1 MNFEDTDFRIEILD
15 VENPFDVKIVDE
27 FLSQNGFEFKPDEVD
42 ETMILYNLNDEVIGT
57 GSYKKQTLKFV
68 VVAPKFRETTAFSH
82 IVTTL
87 SNIILENHKRCFVF
101 TKPENAVLFSSMGF
115 KEIARAEPLFVAL
128 EFGYHLIDFYQNY
141 LLKNKVETKTDNI
154 ASIVVNCN
162 PFTNGHLFLIEKAS
176 AESEIVY
183 LFVVEED
190 KSSFPYLIRR
200 KIIEEGVAHLKNV
213 VVISSG
219 PYIVSGAIFPNYFL
233 KTNEWSQIS
242 QKQAELDVKIFANYV
257 VPVLN
262 IKKRYVGTENYCST
276 TKAYNEAMK
285 RILPDFNCEVIEVTR
300 KAIGIDPE
308 NNPNYISASKVRAA
322 IRADKLNDVLDFIP
336 DSTKRFLLSDDAKD
350 IIEKIKN
357 TTGRH

>member
-1 MNFEDTDFRIEILD
+1 MNFEDTDFRSEILD
-15 VENPFDVKIVDE
+15 IENPFDVKIVDE
-27 FLSQNGFEFKPDEVD
+27 FLTENGFGFKPQEVD
-42 ETMILYNLNDEVIGT
+42 ETMILYNLNDEIIGT

-68 VVAPKFRETTAFSH
+68 VVSPKFRETTAFAL

-101 TKPENAVLFSSMGF
+101 TKPETAILFSSMGF

-128 EFGYHLIDFYQNY
+128 EFGFHLIDYYQNY
-141 LLKNKVETKTDNI
+141 LLKNKVNTKTNNI
-154 ASIVVNCN
+154 SAIVVNCN
-162 PFTNGHLFLIEKAS
+162 PFTNGHLYLIEKAS

-190 KSSFPYLIRR
+190 KSSFPYKVRR
-200 KIIEEGVAHLKNV
+200 KIIEEGISHLKNV

-233 KTNEWSQIS
+233 KSEDWNNIS
-242 QKQAELDVKIFANYV
+242 AKQAELDVKIFANYIL
-257 VPVLN
+257 PVLE

-276 TKAYNEAMK
+276 TNAYNEAMK
-285 RILPDFNCEVIEVTR
+285 NILPDFGCEVIEVTR
-300 KAIGIDPE
+300 KAIGIDPQ

-322 IRADKLNDVLDFIP
+322 IRENKLTEVLEFIP
-336 DSTKRFLLSDDAKD
+336 EATKKFLLSDDAEE
-350 IIEKIKN
+350 IIDNIKKSS
-357 TTGRH
+357 GRH